1 MLNEL
6 HIENIAVIERADITF
21 TAGLNVLTGETGAGK
36 SIVIDSIGAVLGERV
51 SRELVRHG
59 AEKGVVTAVFS
70 MDGCEQWLADNE
82 IDADDELILQ
92 RRITADGKTS
102 CRICGVPATAAQ
114 MKELA
119 ARLVDIHG
127 QNDGR
132 QLMDERRH
140 LEYLDLFGNLGAELT
155 AYSQEYGRYAAIKK
169 EISRLSMDEIEKARL
184 SDSLRYQIEE
194 LERAQLKSGEY
205 DSVIARRDLLRNSE
219 KLTEALDEAY
229 NALNGGD
236 ESAVTFAQNA
246 AYYTGRAAA
255 IAPELEKPLAG
266 INDAVFAL
274 NDAAELLRDFRE
286 SLDFSPEEYD
296 QLESR
301 ASELSKLQR
310 KYSRDEDGLIALLDE
325 NRKKLDDIEYADD
338 RIAKL
343 KRELEAQEKQ
353 TRKAAEALSKA
364 RHAAAEELQRR
375 IVEELR
381 GLSMPSVRFAV
392 EFTPIESGC
401 GFDRSGCDQIH
412 FTMSANAGE
421 ELGRISRIASGG
433 ELSRIMLA
441 MKNVFA
447 ENDPVQTMIFDE
459 IDTGVS
465 GVAAQRVGEKLF
477 QVSLGK
483 QVMCVTHLPQIA
495 AMADSHYV
503 IKKEERSGRTYTDV
517 LPLDKE
523 GRLRELARLHGGDNI
538 TELTLASAAE
548 QLENAPIISMSTSAA
563 MPSPAH
569 RVLFCTT
576 ISCTAAFA
584 FSASVFAAVA
594 ACLLAAF
601 PAFRPR
607 LAAA

>member
-1 MLNEL
+1 M
-6 HIENIAVIERADITF
+6 
-21 TAGLNVLTGETGAGK
+21 
-36 SIVIDSIGAVLGERV
+36 
-51 SRELVRHG
+51 
-59 AEKGVVTAVFS
+59 
-70 MDGCEQWLADNE
+70 
-82 IDADDELILQ
+82 
-92 RRITADGKTS
+92 
-102 CRICGVPATAAQ
+102 
-114 MKELA
+114 
-119 ARLVDIHG
+119 
-127 QNDGR
+127 
-132 QLMDERRH
+132 
-140 LEYLDLFGNLGAELT
+140 
-155 AYSQEYGRYAAIKK
+155 
-169 EISRLSMDEIEKARL
+169 
-184 SDSLRYQIEE
+184 
-194 LERAQLKSGEY
+194 
-205 DSVIARRDLLRNSE
+205 
-219 KLTEALDEAY
+219 
-229 NALNGGD
+229 
-236 ESAVTFAQNA
+236 
-246 AYYTGRAAA
+246 
-255 IAPELEKPLAG
+255 
-266 INDAVFAL
+266 
-274 NDAAELLRDFRE
+274 RDFRE

-325 NRKKLDDIEYADD
+325 YRKKLDDIEYADD

-523 GRLRELARLHGGDNI
+523 GRLRELA
-538 TELTLASAAE
+538 
-548 QLENAPIISMSTSAA
+548 QAPRRRQYHQAY
-563 MPSPAH
+563 PCQ
-569 RVLFCTT
+569 RCG
-576 ISCTAAFA
+576 TA
-584 FSASVFAAVA
+584 
-594 ACLLAAF
+594 
-601 PAFRPR
+601 
-607 LAAA
+607 